1 MTVAA
6 VLVAAGSGS
15 RLGHQL
21 PKAFVPL
28 RGVPLVVHAA
38 RSLLACDAVSA
49 LVVVVPADRAADAR
63 DAETMG
69 RLADGAAVIYNC
81 VNPPYHRW
89 PADWPP
95 IAASVLSAAERSGA
109 VSA

>member
-49 LVVVVPADRAADAR
+49 LVVVKPSFASDGTRGLWLGAELGVPIP
-63 DAETMG
+63 
-69 RLADGAAVIYNC
+69 LLL
-81 VNPPYHRW
+81 P
-89 PADWPP
+89 
-95 IAASVLSAAERSGA
+95 
-109 VSA
+109 

>member
-28 RGVPLVVHAA
+28 RGVALVVHAA
-38 RSLLACDAVSA
+38 RSLLACEAVSA
-49 LVVVVPADRAADAR
+49 LARALLKASPAGPER
-63 DAETMG
+63 
-69 RLADGAAVIYNC
+69 
-81 VNPPYHRW
+81 P
-89 PADWPP
+89 
-95 IAASVLSAAERSGA
+95 AASLMRPTLS
-109 VSA
+109 